1 MATVVELGEDWITL
15 VPAARMLSIHPE
27 SLRRKWLYGELP
39 EGACR
44 KLGRVLYFDSARI
57 QEMASA

>member
-1 MATVVELGEDWITL
+1 MATVVEMDENWITL
-15 VPAARMLSIHPE
+15 VPAARLLAIHPE

-39 EGACR
+39 EGVCR

-57 QEMASA
+57 QEMANA